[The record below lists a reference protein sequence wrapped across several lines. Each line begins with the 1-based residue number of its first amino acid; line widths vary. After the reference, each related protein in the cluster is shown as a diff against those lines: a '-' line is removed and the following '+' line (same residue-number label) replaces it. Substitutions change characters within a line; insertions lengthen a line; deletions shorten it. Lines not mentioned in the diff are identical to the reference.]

1 MQSDQL
7 IVFAVL
13 AATLGLFVWNRW
25 RYDIVAL
32 AALLVVTLAGIVPPE
47 KAFMGLGH
55 PAVITVAAV
64 LVLSRGLL
72 NPAWWIRWR
81 GT

>member
-25 RYDIVAL
+25 RYDVVAVG
-32 AALLVVTLAGIVPPE
+32 ALLVVTLAGIVPPE

-64 LVLSRGLL
+64 SLYTSPSPRD
-72 NPAWWIRWR
+72 
-81 GT
+81 